1 MNYDHIIFLDF
12 DGVLATDDYDDILME
27 RNDSLRDFFGRKFDP
42 NCVASLKMIIESTN
56 ADIVI
61 TSSWRH
67 YLNPF
72 SMRFMWRLRKM
83 PGRVIGLTPSMSDNR
98 SLEIESWLSKHPE
111 IVNYVILDDMDK
123 RQFESRQ
130 HTHLVTCNHLSGLS
144 MQDAQKALLILK
156 GITSLS

>member
-1 MNYDHIIFLDF
+1 MNYAHIIFLDF

-27 RNDSLRDFFGRKFDP
+27 RNDRLRDFFGRKFDP

-72 SMRFMWRLRKM
+72 SMRIMWRLRKM

-111 IVNYVILDDMDK
+111 IDNYVILDDMDQ
-123 RQFESRQ
+123 RQFEPGLHS
-130 HTHLVTCNHLSGLS
+130 HLFTCNHLSGLS
-144 MQDAQKALLILK
+144 MKDAKKVIMILN
-156 GITSLS
+156 GITPHI